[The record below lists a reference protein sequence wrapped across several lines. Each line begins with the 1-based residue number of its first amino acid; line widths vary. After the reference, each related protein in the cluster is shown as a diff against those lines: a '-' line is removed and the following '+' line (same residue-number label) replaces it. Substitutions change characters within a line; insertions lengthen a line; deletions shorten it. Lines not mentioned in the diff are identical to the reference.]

1 MKKNIF
7 ISVGLICV
15 LVIVLFLI
23 CQLRQSEAP
32 VKISAEKPFAFEV
45 KRDRSFFQAQK
56 IQNRL
61 KKQQVN
67 SYIMTVDDTTE
78 GGEWFLVMA
87 EATGDTASI
96 DSLATQIKTQLQID
110 SVKVIDYNQPGLKL
124 VDIDTIQITEKK
136 RIHESKPQIANHVWD
151 IIYHFPNTDFFYIKD
166 FKLVNFQN
174 KSLFKAENLQLDIDN
189 LDLPRGITLNLL
201 HQKSD
206 AWAEAIYIDNLYG
219 DQVTIDIIRLSE
231 DHNIIEKDSTQT
243 TEADSLPY
251 QIAAFF
257 GKLILDTG
265 EYKTETMNFFQVR
278 EKDPLRGIQV
288 MIEPKENQLRTYS
301 ILVDQT
307 NQFVYFCQSTQ
318 KSTDELKAIMALIN
332 RGNGMDEYDEFHNTF
347 FTLPDTLPESE
358 LFISFELSRLDW
370 SYAKLKDYTKWSKQ
384 MVGHWNGDAF
394 FMNRNDNR
402 RWSLSL
408 FDLLTTEKLNLVY
421 HNYYANERQQDEHI
435 DVYGTG
441 GYFVNKDEVNFPFDR
456 FIASVDDKNTIHVSR
471 AEVLRLL
478 VNEMGADLNRFYN
491 IINNFDEI
499 YEEILAEMNRGV
511 KKYSLKDLIYR
522 ANLLQFLP
530 GGYDSTNIAPAKIDS
545 SQKTIS
551 MTES

>member
-491 IINNFDEI
+491 IIK
-499 YEEILAEMNRGV
+499 EMNRGV